1 MNQGEDVALLKIL
14 VMKGKVTVMVLVMG
28 VSMIIIVDVR
38 EIFSVAAL
46 IARNLDITIMK
57 RMIAAR
63 NQSPVSYFI
72 TFKHLE

>member
-57 RMIAAR
+57 RMIAVR
-63 NQSPVSYFI
+63 NQSPVSNFI